1 MQNKLPREFY
11 IRPDVTKIARELLG
25 KILSTHVG
33 GSLTSGI
40 IVETEAYRSDDK
52 ACHAFQKRKTRR
64 NSVMFEEGGV
74 AYVFMNYGIHFLFN
88 VVTNIKEEPDAVLIR
103 GLQPL
108 QGIDIMMARRK
119 KLSDTRITSGPGA
132 LSKALGIDL
141 EFNGEDLGGD
151 KIWIEENDRPE
162 FLNFITI
169 KTKRIGID
177 YAGEHAHLPW
187 RFYIKDNKWVS
198 KI

>member
-141 EFNGEDLGGD
+141 EFNGEYLGGD